1 MDFGERF
8 AVVGRS
14 GFLRGGSDE
23 IPLEVGKTVAQ
34 LTAPCITAREAD
46 EEKVAPGIWM
56 LGGAGQKQSGKVPES
71 GVDAISGRMLCLL
84 FMHRLNGRGH
94 RIERGGSE
102 MKAAVV
108 PEVSS
113 TWQIKDVPQPQ
124 PGANQVLVK
133 MHASGICYTD
143 VHLTLGHFPGPFPR
157 ILGHEPVGE
166 IVAVAPDVTTRKVG
180 DRVGTA
186 WIQSTCGRCEWCQR
200 GRRMFCPYLQGTGI
214 QAQGGHAEYML
225 MNSDATYLI
234 PDKVSYEQAAPIFC
248 AGYTVYSGLRW
259 ADPQPHEKV
268 AVLGIG
274 GLGHLAVQY
283 AKAAGF
289 ETIAISH
296 SPDKD
301 KMIRELGADEI
312 VRDGKSLAEAGGAD
326 VILSTSNSTKSMV
339 DSIQGLRPDGRL
351 VAMGADAEP
360 LSVSLMD
367 LIMKRIRVIGSQQ
380 NGPEY
385 LYEALDY
392 VAKAKVKT
400 IVETYPLAE
409 AAKAYERV
417 AEGKARFRAVLT
429 M

>member
-1 MDFGERF
+1 
-8 AVVGRS
+8 
-14 GFLRGGSDE
+14 
-23 IPLEVGKTVAQ
+23 
-34 LTAPCITAREAD
+34 
-46 EEKVAPGIWM
+46 
-56 LGGAGQKQSGKVPES
+56 
-71 GVDAISGRMLCLL
+71 
-84 FMHRLNGRGH
+84 
-94 RIERGGSE
+94 
-102 MKAAVV
+102 
-108 PEVSS
+108 
-113 TWQIKDVPQPQ
+113 
-124 PGANQVLVK
+124 

-143 VHLTLGHFPGPFPR
+143 VHQTQGHLPGEFPR

-166 IVAVAPDVTTRKVG
+166 IVAVAPGVTTRKVG

-186 WIQSTCGRCEWCQR
+186 WVQSTCGRCEWCLR
-200 GRRMFCPYLQGTGI
+200 GRRMFCPYMKGTGGDV
-214 QAQGGHAEYML
+214 QGGHAEYTL
-225 MNSDATYLI
+225 MNADVTYLI

-259 ADPQPHEKV
+259 ADPQPHERV

-274 GLGHLAVQY
+274 GLGHPGGAI

-301 KMIRELGADEI
+301 KLIRELGADEI
-312 VRDGKSLAEAGGAD
+312 VRDGKSLSDAGGVD
-326 VILSTSNSTKSMV
+326 IILSTSNSTKSMM
-339 DSIQGLRPDGRL
+339 DTFQGLRPDGRFI
-351 VAMGADAEP
+351 VMGADEEP
-360 LSVSLMD
+360 LSISLVEM
-367 LIMKRIRVIGSQQ
+367 LFKRIKIIGSQQ

-392 VAKAKVKT
+392 VNQGKVKS

-409 AAKAYERV
+409 AAKAYQRV